1 MRKNNA
7 IDAKIV
13 NTRLTKISIA
23 IFAPDERL
31 PSSATLYSPN
41 IDLKTCY
48 ENAPHLDHWGAI
60 KTIIQMGHAFN
71 PSKLKLLPYFE
82 HSQFKHT
89 NINPQDEGASV
100 QKTGWTV

>member
-1 MRKNNA
+1 M
-7 IDAKIV
+7 
-13 NTRLTKISIA
+13 A

-60 KTIIQMGHAFN
+60 KTIIQMGYAFN

>member
-1 MRKNNA
+1 MA
-7 IDAKIV
+7 
-13 NTRLTKISIA
+13 S
-23 IFAPDERL
+23 FAPDEKL

-60 KTIIQMGHAFN
+60 KTIIQIEHAFN
-71 PSKLKLLPYFE
+71 PSKLKLLPNFE

-89 NINPQDEGASV
+89 YINPKYTPLVGICGFQNNDVKHVSFHI
-100 QKTGWTV
+100 